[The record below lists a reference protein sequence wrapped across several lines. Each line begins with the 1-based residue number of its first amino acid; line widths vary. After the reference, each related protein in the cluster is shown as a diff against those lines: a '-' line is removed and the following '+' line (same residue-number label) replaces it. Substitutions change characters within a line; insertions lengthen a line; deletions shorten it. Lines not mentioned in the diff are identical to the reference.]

1 MKRTP
6 LPTALT
12 DPTLAKFKP
21 RRVLTI
27 LDISLLGMEVFEEIF
42 MDLSLMNYVGVSLSV
57 LLM

>member
-6 LPTALT
+6 LPTALM

-42 MDLSLMNYVGVSLSV
+42 MDLSLMNYVGLSLSV